1 MFTVKL
7 EFNPEQILS
16 ARGLNPNGKAQ
27 KYFTNQCINHM
38 DKYIPYRRGG
48 LKNTRI
54 ANIDNVVYEMPYA
67 RRQFYTNRGNGI
79 DGINHG
85 GLRGPHWSNRMWNS
99 EGDEILRDLA
109 ELVGGHL

>member
-1 MFTVKL
+1 MFKVKIN
-7 EFNPEQILS
+7 FSPEQLIK
-16 ARGLNPNGKAQ
+16 ARGLNKNGKAQ
-27 KYFTNQCINHM
+27 KYFTDQCINHM

-54 ANIDNVVYEMPYA
+54 ANINNVVYEMPYA

-85 GLRGPHWSNRMWNS
+85 GTRGPRWSNRMWNS
-99 EGDEILRDLA
+99 EGDEILRAVAD
-109 ELVGGHL
+109 LVGGHL